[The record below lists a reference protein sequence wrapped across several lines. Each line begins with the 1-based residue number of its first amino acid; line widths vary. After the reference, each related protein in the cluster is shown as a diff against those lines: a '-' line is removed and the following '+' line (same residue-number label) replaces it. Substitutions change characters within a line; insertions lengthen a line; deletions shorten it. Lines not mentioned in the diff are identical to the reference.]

1 MENIET
7 EYYFKIDLAKGLCDR
22 IVGLSEAWSVA
33 RSKGSK
39 LNVYEQKNIYC
50 GLSLLDIF
58 ENLDDSIKIHDIN
71 KCQPSASME
80 LISTKGLYL
89 HKESKKLIN
98 YLFQNFLKE
107 NIKNVLNFN
116 IPINTF
122 GIHIRAGDQILT
134 GEHSSEP
141 SRVAFENQIESNKI
155 IDDFLENEIKNNQ
168 SFLNCNSVFIC
179 SSSLLFEQYLIK
191 KIDKKIIT
199 NEKKCHKFTKKK
211 GMSTIRGTEEGMI
224 EALID
229 LVCLSQCIN
238 SVSKSTWADGN
249 YESRFHDL
257 SRMLTI
263 FNKNDI

>member
-1 MENIET
+1 MKT
-7 EYYFKIDLAKGLCDR
+7 EYYFKIDVAKGLCDR
-22 IVGLSEAWSVA
+22 IKGLLKVWSVA
-33 RSKGSK
+33 RGKDSK

-50 GLSLLDIF
+50 GLSLLDVF
-58 ENLDDSIKIHDIN
+58 ENLDDTIEVHDID
-71 KCQPSASME
+71 KSQPIAYME
-80 LISTKGLYL
+80 RISTKGLYL
-89 HKESKKLIN
+89 HKKSKKLIN

-134 GEHSSEP
+134 GKNLSEP

-168 SFLNCNSVFIC
+168 SFLNCDSVFIC

-199 NEKKCHKFTKKK
+199 NEKKCHKFTKKR

-229 LVCLSQCIN
+229 LVCLSQCKN
-238 SVSKSTWADGN
+238 SVSKSTWANGN
-249 YESRFHDL
+249 YGSCFHDL